1 LKAGKRYSVIIFD
14 LGNTLIRFDH
24 NISAKKL
31 ATIFSLDQERVR
43 ALFFDSDVTR
53 LFEKGFISAKEFYEK
68 VTALLGIK
76 IPYKDFVSIW
86 NDIFW
91 EDKDACDIARELK
104 SSYRLFLLSNVNKL
118 HYEYIKKN
126 FDIIKIF
133 DEVIASFAVG
143 AMKPQ
148 APMFEDA
155 VKRAGGDKS
164 QVLYIDDR
172 EDLIKEANEF
182 GIESIR
188 FEGADKLRETLT
200 ERGIFYGKGSE
211 D

>member
-1 LKAGKRYSVIIFD
+1 MKKRYSVIIFD
-14 LGNTLIRFDH
+14 LGNTLIKFDH

-31 ATIFSLDQERVR
+31 ATLFSIDQEKVR
-43 ALFFDSDVTR
+43 MLFFDSDLTR
-53 LFEKGFISAKEFYEK
+53 LFEKGLVSAKEFYEK
-68 VTALLGIK
+68 VTGLLGIK

-104 SSYRLFLLSNVNKL
+104 NGHRLFLLSNVNRL
-118 HYEYIKKN
+118 HYEYIEKK

-133 DEVIASFAVG
+133 DEAILSFAVG
-143 AMKPQ
+143 AMKPE
-148 APMFEDA
+148 ALMFEDA

-172 EDLIKEANEF
+172 EDLIKKAFEF

-188 FEGADKLRETLT
+188 FEGADKLKEALK
-200 ERGIFYGKGSE
+200 EKGVFYGKCSE